1 MINGSASN
9 RQERAG
15 GAIRVTPSRC
25 TGGNKQSNRD
35 PACRVIYCS
44 RTSMNQPWMQNF
56 DPLGNPVLSTIAAAI
71 PVCTLFFF
79 LAVLRIP
86 AWKAAVYAFGAGLVV
101 ALAVFHMP
109 PVMVAG
115 AVAQGLGYAWFG
127 IAWIGVAA
135 VFIYGIA
142 GESKQFEIIKESI
155 GGISDDR
162 RLQVLLIAFA
172 FGALLE
178 GAGGGG
184 APVAVCG
191 AMMIG
196 LGFPPFQTA
205 LLCLIANSAPVAY
218 GGLGNPVRTLV
229 AVTGLPE
236 ADFSAMIGRILP
248 IIVLILPFWLIRVL
262 CKTRDML
269 KVWPGLLACGLTF
282 AIIQF
287 FWSNFMGA
295 ALVDILAGLGTLLVL
310 AFFFRKVWSPKII
323 WRYPGEAAPPQVNPA
338 DPLTFPR
345 IVKAWSP
352 FLLLAAFVVLWGLAP
367 VAKFLDSFSWKQPVP
382 GLHLLVIRTPP
393 VVLKAYAEPAMF
405 DISWL
410 STPGT
415 GTFIAGLIA
424 GPLLGLSFKRTMEI
438 FFRVF
443 RNLKLSL
450 VAIMAMLGLG
460 YVTRYCGMD
469 ATMGMALAHT
479 GAAFPFFG
487 TMIGWL
493 GVALSGT
500 DAGANAL
507 FGSLQMI
514 TANKLGLSP
523 ILMGAANSA
532 GGVMGK
538 MIAAQ
543 SLVIGC
549 AVTGQQGQEGALFR
563 AVMKHSIGLLI
574 LVGLLVLMYAYV
586 FPGAIPNGHHY
597 W

>member
-115 AVAQGLGYAWFG
+115 AVAQGLVYAWFR
-127 IAWIGVAA
+127 IAWIVVAA
-135 VFIYGIA
+135 VFIYEIA
-142 GESKQFEIIKESI
+142 VESKQFEIIKESI
-155 GGISDDR
+155 GGISDDPR
-162 RLQVLLIAFA
+162 
-172 FGALLE
+172 
-178 GAGGGG
+178 
-184 APVAVCG
+184 VAVRG
-191 AMMIG
+191 
-196 LGFPPFQTA
+196 
-205 LLCLIANSAPVAY
+205 
-218 GGLGNPVRTLV
+218 R
-229 AVTGLPE
+229 PE
-236 ADFSAMIGRILP
+236 AAFRAMIGRILP
-248 IIVLILPFWLIRVL
+248 IIVLILPFWLIRTF
-262 CKTRDML
+262 CKTRETL
-269 KVWPGLLACGLTF
+269 AVWPGLLVCGFTF
-282 AIIQF
+282 GGIQF

-295 ALVDILAGLGTLLVL
+295 SLVDILGGIGTLLVL
-310 AFFFRKVWSPKII
+310 AFFFGKVWQPKTA
-323 WRYPGEAAPPQVNPA
+323 WRHPDEGPAPRKQQA
-338 DPLTFPR
+338 SLGFGR
-345 IVKAWSP
+345 ILLAWSP
-352 FLLLAAFVVLWGLAP
+352 FLLLAAFVVLWGQPSVIRL
-367 VAKFLDSFSWKQPVP
+367 LDRFTWKQPVP
-382 GLHLLVIRTPP
+382 GLHLQVIRMPP
-393 VVLKAYAEPAMF
+393 VVPKQYAESAFF
-405 DISWL
+405 DVSWL
-410 STPGT
+410 STVGT
-415 GTFIAGLIA
+415 GTFLAGLIA
-424 GPLLGLSFKRTMEI
+424 GPLVGLSFRRTLE
-438 FFRVF
+438 VF
-443 RNLKLSL
+443 CRSAWRLRMSV

-460 YVTRYCGMD
+460 YLTRYCGMD
-469 ATMGMALAHT
+469 ATMGMAMART
-479 GAAFPFFG
+479 GVLFPFFG
-487 TMIGWL
+487 TLIGWL

-500 DAGANAL
+500 DAGSNAL
-507 FGSLQMI
+507 FGSFQVI

-549 AVTGQQGQEGALFR
+549 AVTGQEGKEGLLFR
-563 AVMKHSIGLLI
+563 AVMKHSIALAM
-574 LVGLLVLMYAYV
+574 LVGLLVLLYAYV
-586 FPGAIPNGHHY
+586 FPGAVPNGHHY

>member
-1 MINGSASN
+1 MH
-9 RQERAG
+9 
-15 GAIRVTPSRC
+15 
-25 TGGNKQSNRD
+25 
-35 PACRVIYCS
+35 
-44 RTSMNQPWMQNF
+44 PWLQNF
-56 DPLGNPVLSTIAAAI
+56 NPTGNAALSTIAAAI

-79 LAVLRIP
+79 LAVLRKP
-86 AWKAAVYAFGAGLVV
+86 AWLAAVYAFIAGLVI

-109 PVMVAG
+109 PGMAMG
-115 AVAQGLGYAWFG
+115 AVADGLVYGWFR
-127 IAWIGVAA
+127 IAWVVVAA
-135 VFIYGIA
+135 VFIYEVA
-142 GESKQFEIIKESI
+142 VESGQFEIIKQSI

-162 RLQVLLIAFA
+162 RLQLLLVAFA

-205 LLCLIANSAPVAY
+205 LLCLLANSAPVAY

-248 IIVLILPFWLIRVL
+248 IVVLFLPFWLMRIL
-262 CKTRDML
+262 CKTRDVL
-269 KVWPGLLACGLTF
+269 EVWPGLLVCGVTF
-282 AIIQF
+282 GSIQF
-287 FWSNFMGA
+287 FWSNFMGSS
-295 ALVDILAGLGTLLVL
+295 LVDILGGIGTLLVL
-310 AFFFRKVWSPKII
+310 AFFFGKVWQPAKV
-323 WRYPGEAAPPQVNPA
+323 WRIEGEAPPPKKSA
-338 DPLTFPR
+338 ERLGTGK
-345 IVKAWSP
+345 ILLAWSP
-352 FLLLAAFVVLWGLAP
+352 FLLLAVLVVLWGIP
-367 VAKFLDSFSWKQPVP
+367 SVTKTLDLVSWKQPVP
-382 GLHLLVIRTPP
+382 GLHLQVIRTPP
-393 VVLKAYAEPAMF
+393 VVTKAYAEPALF

-415 GTFIAGLIA
+415 GAFLAGLIA
-424 GPLLGLSFKRTMEI
+424 GPLLGLSFKRTI
-438 FFRVF
+438 QVF
-443 RNLKLSL
+443 IRSTWRLRLSVL
-450 VAIMAMLGLG
+450 AIMAMLGLG
-460 YVTRYCGMD
+460 YLTRYCGMD
-469 ATMGMALAHT
+469 ATMGMAMARS
-479 GAAFPFFG
+479 GAMFPFFG
-487 TMIGWL
+487 TLIGWL

-500 DAGANAL
+500 DAGSNAL
-507 FGSLQMI
+507 FGSFQVI

-549 AVTGQQGQEGALFR
+549 AVTGQEGKEGLLFR
-563 AVMKHSIGLLI
+563 AVMKHSIALAAI
-574 LVGLLVLMYAYV
+574 VALLVLMYAYV
-586 FPGAIPNGHHY
+586 FPGAIPSGHHY

>member
-1 MINGSASN
+1 MDVILHRGS
-9 RQERAG
+9 
-15 GAIRVTPSRC
+15 P
-25 TGGNKQSNRD
+25 
-35 PACRVIYCS
+35 
-44 RTSMNQPWMQNF
+44 MNHAWTQDFN
-56 DPLGNPVLSTIAAAI
+56 PLGNAWLSTIAAAI

-79 LAVLRIP
+79 LAVRRTV
-86 AWKAAVYAFGAGLVV
+86 AWLAAIYAFIAGVII
-101 ALAVFHMP
+101 ALFVFHMP
-109 PVMVAG
+109 ATMIAG
-115 AVAQGLGYAWFG
+115 AVADGLVYGWFRIG
-127 IAWIGVAA
+127 WIVVAA
-135 VFIYGIA
+135 VFIYEITV
-142 GESKQFEIIKESI
+142 ESGKFEIIKESI

-248 IIVLILPFWLIRVL
+248 IIVLILPFWLMRVL
-262 CKTRDML
+262 CKTRDL
-269 KVWPGLLACGLTF
+269 ISVWPGLLACGITF
-282 AIIQF
+282 GSIQF
-287 FWSNFMGA
+287 FWSNFMDA
-295 ALVDILAGLGTLLVL
+295 SLVDILGGIGTLVIL
-310 AFFFRKVWSPKII
+310 AIFFGKFWQPRDVWRLGGEGAAVKKVH
-323 WRYPGEAAPPQVNPA
+323 AAPSYGQI
-338 DPLTFPR
+338 LL
-345 IVKAWSP
+345 AWSP
-352 FLLLAAFVVLWGLAP
+352 FLIMAAFVIIWGIKP
-367 VAKFLDSFSWKQPVP
+367 VARTLDLVSWKQPVP
-382 GLHLLVIRTPP
+382 GLHLQVIRTPP
-393 VVLKAYAEPAMF
+393 VVPKSYAEEARF

-415 GTFIAGLIA
+415 GAFFAGLIA
-424 GPLLGLSFKRTMEI
+424 GPLVGLSVKRTLQV
-438 FFRVF
+438 FFRAAW
-443 RNLKLSL
+443 RLRWSL
-450 VAIMAMLGLG
+450 LAIMAMLGLG
-460 YVTRYCGMD
+460 FLTRYCGMD
-469 ATMGMALAHT
+469 ATMGMAMSHT
-479 GAAFPFFG
+479 GVLFPLFG
-487 TMIGWL
+487 TLIGWL

-500 DAGANAL
+500 DAGSNAL
-507 FGSLQMI
+507 FGSFQVI

-549 AVTGQQGQEGALFR
+549 AVTGQEGKEGLLFR
-563 AVMKHSIGLLI
+563 AVLKHSIGLAC
-574 LVGLLVLMYAYV
+574 LVGLLVLLYAYV
-586 FPGAIPNGHHY
+586 FPAAIPNGHHY

>member
-1 MINGSASN
+1 
-9 RQERAG
+9 
-15 GAIRVTPSRC
+15 
-25 TGGNKQSNRD
+25 
-35 PACRVIYCS
+35 
-44 RTSMNQPWMQNF
+44 MNYQPWMQNF
-56 DPLGNPVLSTIAAAI
+56 DPLGNPVLSTVAAAI

-109 PVMVAG
+109 PVMVVG
-115 AVAQGLGYAWFG
+115 AVAQGLVYGWFR
-127 IAWIGVAA
+127 IAWIVVAA
-135 VFIYGIA
+135 VFIYEITV
-142 GESKQFEIIKESI
+142 ESKQFEIIKESI

-196 LGFPPFQTA
+196 LGFPPFETA

-229 AVTGLPE
+229 AVTGMPE

-248 IIVLILPFWLIRVL
+248 IIVLILPFWLMRVL
-262 CKTRDML
+262 CKTRDVL
-269 KVWPGLLACGLTF
+269 AVWPGLLVCGITF
-282 AIIQF
+282 GGIQF

-295 ALVDILAGLGTLLVL
+295 SLVDILGGLGTLLVL
-310 AFFFRKVWSPKII
+310 AFFFGKVWQPKKV
-323 WRYPGEAAPPQVNPA
+323 WRMAGEAPAPKKA
-338 DPLTFPR
+338 EAGLGAGK
-345 IVKAWSP
+345 ILLAWSP
-352 FLLLAAFVVLWGLAP
+352 FLLLAVFVVVWGLKP
-367 VAKFLDSFSWKQPVP
+367 VTATLDRFSWKQPVP
-382 GLHLLVIRTPP
+382 GLHQLVVRVPP
-393 VVLKAYAEPAMF
+393 VVSVAKKEDAYF

-410 STPGT
+410 STVGT

-424 GPLLGLSFKRTMEI
+424 GPLVGLSFKQTI
-438 FFRVF
+438 QVF
-443 RNLKLSL
+443 IRSTWRLRFSVL
-450 VAIMAMLGLG
+450 AIMAMLGLG
-460 YVTRYCGMD
+460 YLTRYCGMD
-469 ATMGMALAHT
+469 ATMGMAMART

-487 TMIGWL
+487 TLIGWL

-500 DAGANAL
+500 DAGSNAL
-507 FGSLQMI
+507 FGSFQVI

-549 AVTGQQGQEGALFR
+549 AVTGQEGKEGILFR
-563 AVMKHSIGLLI
+563 AVMKHSLALAM

-586 FPGAIPNGHHY
+586 FPGAVPNGHHY